1 MAAAAA
7 VAGCLTDVRKMELS
21 EIPPAKD
28 TIFAE
33 LIASIEKNPPNKL
46 TVSQFL
52 PKEGAGAGS
61 VTSDPSKSFTH
72 VQSAT
77 MAKINI
83 QVLVFL
89 CCKTDQ

>member
-7 VAGCLTDVRKMELS
+7 VAGCLTDVRKMTLS

-33 LIASIEKNPPNKL
+33 LMASIERNPTTKL
-46 TVSQFL
+46 TVSQYL
-52 PKEGAGAGS
+52 PKEGAGSGTL
-61 VTSDPSKSFTH
+61 TSDPSKSFTQL
-72 VQSAT
+72 QSAT

-83 QVLVFL
+83 QVS
-89 CCKTDQ
+89 